1 MVTHILKL
9 IKAQFRSNSW
19 VLAELLVVFVV
30 MWFMADYFLMQGVL
44 MNRPV
49 GFKLDNVYQAVVSL
63 RPAESP
69 SFIQYEEGSE
79 EPLQNFER
87 IIERIGRHPDVEVVG
102 LSYYSLP
109 YTFSNMGDGIRRDS
123 IRLNVRNMMVS
134 PDYLQVFGIHSAEG
148 ESPEEMA
155 RKLSELVSTKDLM
168 ISGELARS
176 LFDRTD
182 ILGKE
187 VYMSGDSI
195 PKRIVVVTEPVRNDE
210 YDAGDMNVFFTRMD
224 LTAMQREWG
233 MKESDFT
240 DVQVTFRTR
249 PGSTLPDYAQHFLK
263 EMKLQLKAGNFWV
276 SDIKRF
282 ENIRTDGFLLLGGQ
296 IRRVLTLRGFRLRQ
310 LPLAS
315 AHANDHSQCEYGR
328 RDYVETLL
336 HHLASS
342 LSGSSDLSLSDSS
355 FSDVSLDPT
364 DSVVTAIS
372 STSLGTL
379 ISSDTANSTD
389 PEAAAAALLSSCAR
403 RAKYAASSSC
413 EITEVCSKSSFSST
427 PSAAAFC

>member
-168 ISGELARS
+168 ISGELARL

-195 PKRIVVVTEPVRNDE
+195 PKRLVVVTEPVRNDE

-249 PGSTLPDYAQHFLK
+249 PGSTLPDYAQYFLK

-282 ENIRTDGFLLLGGQ
+282 ENIRADFLANSKETNNRKLFSALGVFFLVNVFLAVIGTFWFRVN
-296 IRRVLTLRGFRLRQ
+296 RRRSELGLRMAVGSTRSGIQTLMIGEGVVLLTLAALPALLVCANLVWMDLLSATVMPAGTLRF
-310 LPLAS
+310 L
-315 AHANDHSQCEYGR
+315 
-328 RDYVETLL
+328 V
-336 HHLASS
+336 
-342 LSGSSDLSLSDSS
+342 
-355 FSDVSLDPT
+355 VSLIT
-364 DSVVTAIS
+364 WA
-372 STSLGTL
+372 TL
-379 ISSDTANSTD
+379 ALTIILATWYPSRKASHLEPA
-389 PEAAAAALLSSCAR
+389 EALH
-403 RAKYAASSSC
+403 Y
-413 EITEVCSKSSFSST
+413 E
-427 PSAAAFC
+427 

>member
-282 ENIRTDGFLLLGGQ
+282 ENIRADFLANSKETNNRKLFSALGVFFLVNVFLAVIGTFWFRVN
-296 IRRVLTLRGFRLRQ
+296 RRRSELGLRMAVGSTRSGIQTLMIGEGVVLLTLAALPALLVWMDLLSATVMPAGTLRF
-310 LPLAS
+310 L
-315 AHANDHSQCEYGR
+315 
-328 RDYVETLL
+328 V
-336 HHLASS
+336 
-342 LSGSSDLSLSDSS
+342 
-355 FSDVSLDPT
+355 VSLIT
-364 DSVVTAIS
+364 WA
-372 STSLGTL
+372 TL
-379 ISSDTANSTD
+379 ALTIILATWYPSRKASHLEPA
-389 PEAAAAALLSSCAR
+389 EALH
-403 RAKYAASSSC
+403 Y
-413 EITEVCSKSSFSST
+413 E
-427 PSAAAFC
+427 

>member
-30 MWFMADYFLMQGVL
+30 MWFMSDYFLMQGVL

-282 ENIRTDGFLLLGGQ
+282 ENIRADFLANSKETNNRKLFSALGVFFLVNVFLAVIGTFWFRVN
-296 IRRVLTLRGFRLRQ
+296 RRRSELGLRMAVGSTRSGIQTLMIGEGVVLLTLAALPALLVCANLVWMDLLSATVMPAGTLRF
-310 LPLAS
+310 L
-315 AHANDHSQCEYGR
+315 
-328 RDYVETLL
+328 V
-336 HHLASS
+336 
-342 LSGSSDLSLSDSS
+342 
-355 FSDVSLDPT
+355 VSLIT
-364 DSVVTAIS
+364 WA
-372 STSLGTL
+372 TL
-379 ISSDTANSTD
+379 ALTIILATWYPSRKASHLEPA
-389 PEAAAAALLSSCAR
+389 EALH
-403 RAKYAASSSC
+403 Y
-413 EITEVCSKSSFSST
+413 E
-427 PSAAAFC
+427 

>member
-187 VYMSGDSI
+187 VYMFGDSI

-282 ENIRTDGFLLLGGQ
+282 ENIRADFLANSKETNNRKLFSALGVFFLVNVFLAVIGTFWFRVN
-296 IRRVLTLRGFRLRQ
+296 RRRSELGLRMAVGSTRSGIQTLMIGEGVVLLTLAALPALLVCANLVWMDLLSATVMPAGTLRF
-310 LPLAS
+310 L
-315 AHANDHSQCEYGR
+315 
-328 RDYVETLL
+328 V
-336 HHLASS
+336 
-342 LSGSSDLSLSDSS
+342 
-355 FSDVSLDPT
+355 VSLIT
-364 DSVVTAIS
+364 WA
-372 STSLGTL
+372 TL
-379 ISSDTANSTD
+379 ALTIILATWYPSRKASHLEPA
-389 PEAAAAALLSSCAR
+389 EALH
-403 RAKYAASSSC
+403 Y
-413 EITEVCSKSSFSST
+413 E
-427 PSAAAFC
+427 

>member
-168 ISGELARS
+168 ISGELARL

-282 ENIRTDGFLLLGGQ
+282 ENIRADFLANSKETNNRKLFSALGVFFLVNVFLAVIGTFWFRVN
-296 IRRVLTLRGFRLRQ
+296 RRRSELGLRMAVGSTRSGIQTLMIGEGVVLLTLAALPALLVCANLVWMDLLSATVMPAGTLRF
-310 LPLAS
+310 L
-315 AHANDHSQCEYGR
+315 
-328 RDYVETLL
+328 V
-336 HHLASS
+336 
-342 LSGSSDLSLSDSS
+342 
-355 FSDVSLDPT
+355 VSLIT
-364 DSVVTAIS
+364 WA
-372 STSLGTL
+372 TL
-379 ISSDTANSTD
+379 ALTIILATWYPSRKASHLEPA
-389 PEAAAAALLSSCAR
+389 EALH
-403 RAKYAASSSC
+403 Y
-413 EITEVCSKSSFSST
+413 E
-427 PSAAAFC
+427 

>member
-148 ESPEEMA
+148 EFPEEMA

-282 ENIRTDGFLLLGGQ
+282 ENIRADFLANSKETNNRKLFSALGVFFLVNVFLAVIGTFWFRVN
-296 IRRVLTLRGFRLRQ
+296 RRRSELGLRMAVGSTRSGIQTLMIGEGVVLLTLAALPALLVCANLVWMDLLSATVMPAGTLRF
-310 LPLAS
+310 L
-315 AHANDHSQCEYGR
+315 
-328 RDYVETLL
+328 V
-336 HHLASS
+336 
-342 LSGSSDLSLSDSS
+342 
-355 FSDVSLDPT
+355 VSLIT
-364 DSVVTAIS
+364 WA
-372 STSLGTL
+372 TL
-379 ISSDTANSTD
+379 ALTIILATWYPSRKASHLEPA
-389 PEAAAAALLSSCAR
+389 EALH
-403 RAKYAASSSC
+403 Y
-413 EITEVCSKSSFSST
+413 E
-427 PSAAAFC
+427 

>member
-263 EMKLQLKAGNFWV
+263 EMKLQLKAGDFWV

-282 ENIRTDGFLLLGGQ
+282 ENIRADFLANSKETNNRKLFSALGVFFLVNVFLAVIGTFWFRVN
-296 IRRVLTLRGFRLRQ
+296 RRRSELGLRMAVGSTRSGIQTLMIGEGVVLLTLAALPALLVCANLVWMDLLSATVMPAGTLRF
-310 LPLAS
+310 L
-315 AHANDHSQCEYGR
+315 
-328 RDYVETLL
+328 V
-336 HHLASS
+336 
-342 LSGSSDLSLSDSS
+342 
-355 FSDVSLDPT
+355 VSLIT
-364 DSVVTAIS
+364 WA
-372 STSLGTL
+372 TL
-379 ISSDTANSTD
+379 ALTIILATWYPSRKASHLEPA
-389 PEAAAAALLSSCAR
+389 EALH
-403 RAKYAASSSC
+403 Y
-413 EITEVCSKSSFSST
+413 E
-427 PSAAAFC
+427 

>member
-282 ENIRTDGFLLLGGQ
+282 ENIRADFLANSKETNNRKLFSALGVFFLVNVFLAVIGTFWFRVN
-296 IRRVLTLRGFRLRQ
+296 RRRSELGLRMAVGSTRSGIQTLMIGEGVVLLTLAALPALLVCANLVWMDLLSATVMPAGTLRF
-310 LPLAS
+310 L
-315 AHANDHSQCEYGR
+315 
-328 RDYVETLL
+328 V
-336 HHLASS
+336 
-342 LSGSSDLSLSDSS
+342 
-355 FSDVSLDPT
+355 VSLIT
-364 DSVVTAIS
+364 WA
-372 STSLGTL
+372 TL
-379 ISSDTANSTD
+379 ALTIILATWYPSRKASHLEPA
-389 PEAAAAALLSSCAR
+389 EALH
-403 RAKYAASSSC
+403 Y
-413 EITEVCSKSSFSST
+413 E
-427 PSAAAFC
+427 

>member
-282 ENIRTDGFLLLGGQ
+282 ENIRADFLANSKETNNRKLFSALGVFFLVNVFLAVIGTFWFRVN
-296 IRRVLTLRGFRLRQ
+296 RRRSELGLRMAVGSTRSGIQTLMIGEGVVLLTLAALPALLVCANLVWMDLLSATVMPAGMLRF
-310 LPLAS
+310 L
-315 AHANDHSQCEYGR
+315 
-328 RDYVETLL
+328 V
-336 HHLASS
+336 
-342 LSGSSDLSLSDSS
+342 
-355 FSDVSLDPT
+355 VSLIT
-364 DSVVTAIS
+364 WA
-372 STSLGTL
+372 TL
-379 ISSDTANSTD
+379 ALTIILATWYPSRKASHLEPA
-389 PEAAAAALLSSCAR
+389 EALH
-403 RAKYAASSSC
+403 Y
-413 EITEVCSKSSFSST
+413 E
-427 PSAAAFC
+427 

>member
-282 ENIRTDGFLLLGGQ
+282 ENIRADFLANSKETNNRKLFSALGVFFLVNVFLAVIGTFWFRVN
-296 IRRVLTLRGFRLRQ
+296 RRRSELGLRMAVGSTRSGIQTLMIGEGVVLLTLAALPALLVCANLVWMDLLSATVMPAGTLRF
-310 LPLAS
+310 L
-315 AHANDHSQCEYGR
+315 
-328 RDYVETLL
+328 V
-336 HHLASS
+336 
-342 LSGSSDLSLSDSS
+342 
-355 FSDVSLDPT
+355 VSLIT
-364 DSVVTAIS
+364 WA
-372 STSLGTL
+372 TL
-379 ISSDTANSTD
+379 ALTIILATWYPSRKASHLELA
-389 PEAAAAALLSSCAR
+389 EALH
-403 RAKYAASSSC
+403 Y
-413 EITEVCSKSSFSST
+413 E
-427 PSAAAFC
+427 

>member
-87 IIERIGRHPDVEVVG
+87 IIERIGRHLDVEVVG

-282 ENIRTDGFLLLGGQ
+282 ENIRADFLANSKETNNRKLFSALGVFFLVNVFLAVIGTFWFRVN
-296 IRRVLTLRGFRLRQ
+296 RRRSELGLRMAVGSTRSGIQTLMIGEGVVLLTLAALPALLVCANLVWMDLLSATVMPAGTLRF
-310 LPLAS
+310 L
-315 AHANDHSQCEYGR
+315 
-328 RDYVETLL
+328 V
-336 HHLASS
+336 
-342 LSGSSDLSLSDSS
+342 
-355 FSDVSLDPT
+355 VSLIT
-364 DSVVTAIS
+364 WA
-372 STSLGTL
+372 TL
-379 ISSDTANSTD
+379 ALTIILATWYPSRKASHLEPA
-389 PEAAAAALLSSCAR
+389 EALH
-403 RAKYAASSSC
+403 Y
-413 EITEVCSKSSFSST
+413 E
-427 PSAAAFC
+427 

>member
-87 IIERIGRHPDVEVVG
+87 IIERIGRHLDVEVVG

-249 PGSTLPDYAQHFLK
+249 PGSTLPDYAQYFLK

-282 ENIRTDGFLLLGGQ
+282 ENIRADFLANSKETNNRKLFSALGVFFLVNVFLAVIGTFWFRVN
-296 IRRVLTLRGFRLRQ
+296 RRRSELGLRMAVGSTRSGIQTLMIGEGVVLLTLAALPALLVCANLVWMDLLSATVMPAGTLRF
-310 LPLAS
+310 L
-315 AHANDHSQCEYGR
+315 
-328 RDYVETLL
+328 V
-336 HHLASS
+336 
-342 LSGSSDLSLSDSS
+342 
-355 FSDVSLDPT
+355 VSLIT
-364 DSVVTAIS
+364 WA
-372 STSLGTL
+372 TL
-379 ISSDTANSTD
+379 ALTIILATWYPSRKASHLEPA
-389 PEAAAAALLSSCAR
+389 EALH
-403 RAKYAASSSC
+403 Y
-413 EITEVCSKSSFSST
+413 E
-427 PSAAAFC
+427 

>member
-249 PGSTLPDYAQHFLK
+249 PGSTLPYYAQHFLK

-282 ENIRTDGFLLLGGQ
+282 ENIRADFLANSKETNNRKLFSALGVFFLVNVFLAVIGTFWFRVN
-296 IRRVLTLRGFRLRQ
+296 RRRSELGLRMAVGSTRSGIQTLMIGEGVVLLTLAALPALLVCANLVWMDLLSATVMPAGTLRF
-310 LPLAS
+310 L
-315 AHANDHSQCEYGR
+315 
-328 RDYVETLL
+328 V
-336 HHLASS
+336 
-342 LSGSSDLSLSDSS
+342 
-355 FSDVSLDPT
+355 VSLIT
-364 DSVVTAIS
+364 WA
-372 STSLGTL
+372 TL
-379 ISSDTANSTD
+379 ALTIILATWYPSRKASHLEPA
-389 PEAAAAALLSSCAR
+389 EALH
-403 RAKYAASSSC
+403 Y
-413 EITEVCSKSSFSST
+413 E
-427 PSAAAFC
+427 

>member
-168 ISGELARS
+168 ISGELARL

-249 PGSTLPDYAQHFLK
+249 PGSTLPDYAQYFLK

-282 ENIRTDGFLLLGGQ
+282 ENIRADFLANSKETNNRKLFSALGVFFLVNVFLAVIGTFWFRVN
-296 IRRVLTLRGFRLRQ
+296 RRRSELGLRMAVGSTRSGIQTLMIGEGVVLLTLAALPALLVCANLVWMDLLSATVMPAGTLRF
-310 LPLAS
+310 L
-315 AHANDHSQCEYGR
+315 
-328 RDYVETLL
+328 V
-336 HHLASS
+336 
-342 LSGSSDLSLSDSS
+342 
-355 FSDVSLDPT
+355 VSLIT
-364 DSVVTAIS
+364 WA
-372 STSLGTL
+372 TL
-379 ISSDTANSTD
+379 ALTIILATWYPSRKASHLEPA
-389 PEAAAAALLSSCAR
+389 EALH
-403 RAKYAASSSC
+403 Y
-413 EITEVCSKSSFSST
+413 E
-427 PSAAAFC
+427 

>member
-148 ESPEEMA
+148 ESPEE
-155 RKLSELVSTKDLM
+155 
-168 ISGELARS
+168 IS
-176 LFDRTD
+176 
-182 ILGKE
+182 
-187 VYMSGDSI
+187 
-195 PKRIVVVTEPVRNDE
+195 RIV
-210 YDAGDMNVFFTRMD
+210 
-224 LTAMQREWG
+224 
-233 MKESDFT
+233 S
-240 DVQVTFRTR
+240 
-249 PGSTLPDYAQHFLK
+249 
-263 EMKLQLKAGNFWV
+263 
-276 SDIKRF
+276 
-282 ENIRTDGFLLLGGQ
+282 
-296 IRRVLTLRGFRLRQ
+296 
-310 LPLAS
+310 
-315 AHANDHSQCEYGR
+315 
-328 RDYVETLL
+328 
-336 HHLASS
+336 
-342 LSGSSDLSLSDSS
+342 
-355 FSDVSLDPT
+355 
-364 DSVVTAIS
+364 
-372 STSLGTL
+372 
-379 ISSDTANSTD
+379 
-389 PEAAAAALLSSCAR
+389 
-403 RAKYAASSSC
+403 
-413 EITEVCSKSSFSST
+413 
-427 PSAAAFC
+427 

>member
-79 EPLQNFER
+79 EPLLNFER

-282 ENIRTDGFLLLGGQ
+282 ENIRADFLANSKETNNRKLFSALGVFFLVNVFLAVIGTFWFRVN
-296 IRRVLTLRGFRLRQ
+296 RRRSELGLRMAVGSTRSGIQTLMIGEGVVLLTLAALPALLVCANLVWMDLLSATVMPAGTLRF
-310 LPLAS
+310 L
-315 AHANDHSQCEYGR
+315 
-328 RDYVETLL
+328 V
-336 HHLASS
+336 
-342 LSGSSDLSLSDSS
+342 
-355 FSDVSLDPT
+355 VSLIT
-364 DSVVTAIS
+364 WA
-372 STSLGTL
+372 TL
-379 ISSDTANSTD
+379 ALTIILATWYPSRKASHLEPA
-389 PEAAAAALLSSCAR
+389 EALH
-403 RAKYAASSSC
+403 Y
-413 EITEVCSKSSFSST
+413 E
-427 PSAAAFC
+427 